1 MDTDLIILGGGPAG
15 LTAAMY
21 AARAGVPLLIFEKAV
36 PGGQMAATETVCNYP
51 GFPEPILGIDL
62 AQKMEAHAKSFGV
75 EIVQADIRKISKTAD
90 GFSLTEDGGLSHNC
104 RVLILATGASPVRLG
119 IPGELEF
126 AGRGVSYCAICDGPF
141 FRDVEIA
148 VVGGGDSAAEEAVY
162 LSRFATKVHLIHRR
176 DRLRA
181 CKEIQEKVLAE
192 PKILVHWNRIPV
204 AIQGGN
210 GVTTLKIRSVADGV
224 EEDLPVE
231 GVFFYVG
238 LYPNH
243 VDGILELVETDSR
256 GFIITDTRLACA
268 TPGLFAAGDIR
279 SKELRQVSTAVG
291 DGASAAH
298 SAQLYLEGLP
308 TKSA

>member
-1 MDTDLIILGGGPAG
+1 MEKDLIILGGGPAG

-21 AARAGVPLLIFEKAV
+21 AARAGIPLLLFEKAV

-51 GFPEPILGIDL
+51 GFPEPIFGIDL
-62 AQKMEAHAKSFGV
+62 AQKMEAHARSFGV
-75 EIVQADIRKISKTAD
+75 EIVQADIQKISKTAD
-90 GFSLTEDGGLSHNC
+90 GFSLTADGGQVYTC

-181 CKEIQEKVLAE
+181 CREIQEKVLAE
-192 PKILVHWNRIPV
+192 PKVLIHWNTIPV
-204 AIQGGN
+204 SIQGGN
-210 GVTTLKIRSVADGV
+210 GVTTLKIRSMTDGA
-224 EEDLPVE
+224 EEDLSVE

-243 VDGILELVETDSR
+243 VDGMLELTKTDPR
-256 GFIITDTRLACA
+256 GFIITDERLACP

-279 SKELRQVSTAVG
+279 SKDLRQVSTAVG

-298 SAQLYLEGLP
+298 SAGQYLEGLP
-308 TKSA
+308 RKSA